1 MLPLTT
7 IPMAQQSQ
15 FYKQQNIEDDDY
27 AYRVTQIVDEPKKK
41 KNPVARSRPSK
52 KKSRRVSSKTYSI
65 STDSGTE
72 LASSP
77 QPLRLLSLDFQVQNY
92 PEDCILSLW
101 CRPVKALMPWVDGM
115 KTGNPEMKSF
125 NWIAQETRSQAAN
138 GNKLEICNLQDLATC
153 LLHYLNLM
161 IPVQQQQQQQ

>member
-15 FYKQQNIEDDDY
+15 FYKHQNIEDDDY

-72 LASSP
+72 MASSP
-77 QPLRLLSLDFQVQNY
+77 QPLPKIRGQYNRGYSRTPSSSHELDILSVQNLNADAIY
-92 PEDCILSLW
+92 ARPQRLANEIVVAGQGSFGSMHHLRSHSQVYKSL
-101 CRPVKALMPWVDGM
+101 K
-115 KTGNPEMKSF
+115 K
-125 NWIAQETRSQAAN
+125 
-138 GNKLEICNLQDLATC
+138 
-153 LLHYLNLM
+153 
-161 IPVQQQQQQQ
+161 